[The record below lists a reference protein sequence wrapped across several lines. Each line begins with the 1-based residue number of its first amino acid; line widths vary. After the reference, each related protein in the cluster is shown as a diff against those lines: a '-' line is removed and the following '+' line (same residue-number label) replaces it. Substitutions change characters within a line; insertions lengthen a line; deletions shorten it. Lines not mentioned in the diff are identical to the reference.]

1 MYEIMHSLKILV
13 VEDSEAIAGFYKD
26 VLESEGHKVSIAV
39 DGREEI
45 ELYENEMSS
54 HQSEQQ
60 PPFDL
65 IVSDNSMPV
74 LNGIEAGAKI
84 LEMMPNQK
92 IFFVTANK
100 DMILKKFSVDGKNI
114 DVAAKPIKIDLFLK
128 KVNSL
133 AQN

>member
-39 DGREEI
+39 DGKEEI

-54 HQSEQQ
+54 QQSGQ

-74 LNGIEAGAKI
+74 LNGIEAATKI
-84 LEMMPNQK
+84 LEIVPNQK

-100 DMILKKFSVDGKNI
+100 DMVLDKFSADGKNI
-114 DVAAKPIKIDLFLK
+114 DVAEKPIKIDLFLK